1 MKRIFNYIVILAIVL
16 LHSACEYKF
25 KSNDEVDGAPLT
37 VQRYD
42 RLQSRYLTTG
52 DFSALQQMNTD
63 YPIETRTLIEKM
75 LQLGT
80 ITDANIS
87 NRFLM
92 FYQDSTLQ
100 SLIADAEAAYANM
113 DDINSQLVS
122 SFERLRH
129 WIPELHPPIFYSQIG
144 ALDQS
149 IVVGEHSVGISL
161 DKYMGSDY
169 PLYKKYY
176 TVQQRSTMTREYI
189 VPDCL
194 TFYLLSLYPMANFDN
209 RPQLDRDLH
218 MGKIMWVVNKAM
230 GKTVFQSKYVRTINS
245 LTKRYPKVTVKQLLE
260 DEDYSPIEALH
271 KD

>member
-1 MKRIFNYIVILAIVL
+1 MKKIYHIIVILTVVL
-16 LHSACEYKF
+16 FCSACEFKF
-25 KSNDEVDGAPLT
+25 KPNEDLAVAPLT

-42 RLQSRYLTTG
+42 RLESRYLTTG

-63 YPIETRTLIEKM
+63 YPIETRTLLEKM

-92 FYQDSTLQ
+92 FFQDSTLQ
-100 SLIADAEAAYANM
+100 ALIADAEAEYASM
-113 DDINSQLVS
+113 DDINAQLKE
-122 SFERLRH
+122 SFERLKD
-129 WIPELHPPIFYSQIG
+129 WMPNLKQPIFYAQIG

-149 IVVGEHSVGISL
+149 IVIGEYSVGISL
-161 DKYMGSDY
+161 DKYMGKDY

-176 TVQQRSTMTREYI
+176 SEQQRISMSRQYI

-194 TFYLLSLYPMANFDN
+194 TFYLLSIYPMEDFDN

-218 MGKIMWVVNKAM
+218 MGKIMWAVNKAM
-230 GKTVFQSKYVRTINS
+230 GKEFFDTQYVRTVNDYV
-245 LTKRYPKVTVKQLLE
+245 KRNPKVTVKQLLE
-260 DEDYSPIEALH
+260 DEDYSPIKALH

>member
-1 MKRIFNYIVILAIVL
+1 M
-16 LHSACEYKF
+16 
-25 KSNDEVDGAPLT
+25 
-37 VQRYD
+37 QRYD

-100 SLIADAEAAYANM
+100 SLIADAEADVCQYGRHQRAAEDVVRPSARLDCLSFSSLYFYA
-113 DDINSQLVS
+113 
-122 SFERLRH
+122 
-129 WIPELHPPIFYSQIG
+129 QIG

-161 DKYMGSDY
+161 DKYMG
-169 PLYKKYY
+169 P
-176 TVQQRSTMTREYI
+176 E
-189 VPDCL
+189 
-194 TFYLLSLYPMANFDN
+194 LSAL
-209 RPQLDRDLH
+209 QEIL
-218 MGKIMWVVNKAM
+218 
-230 GKTVFQSKYVRTINS
+230 
-245 LTKRYPKVTVKQLLE
+245 
-260 DEDYSPIEALH
+260 YSPAA
-271 KD
+271 